1 MYKSL
6 IPRVLQKMS
15 SKAFW
20 RSDLCQD
27 LEKPRKKQS
36 YSDIYIYIYIYLS
49 QSENNMGVSDMNDFD
64 KKATRSEIT

>member
-1 MYKSL
+1 
-6 IPRVLQKMS
+6 MS

-36 YSDIYIYIYIYLS
+36 YSDIYIYLS

>member
-1 MYKSL
+1 M

-36 YSDIYIYIYIYLS
+36 YSDIYIYIS